1 MTLGRAVRAA
11 LRHGLAAAGIAFLL
25 ALAAACTPLPRRV
38 YNWLGQAPES
48 SAAPDY
54 IVVLG
59 GGGIPSDSGLIRAY
73 YGAAAAARHP
83 AARVVVALPYEGRL
97 EDSATGRMVDEFVMR
112 GVARDRMLIE
122 SRGRNTH
129 EQAVRTAE
137 LVDAL
142 PGEARLLLVTD
153 PEHMRRA
160 LLSFRKAG
168 FAQVYGRS
176 AFRKPVEADLT
187 RDDRPDRKLGRLLP
201 KVGHRMLW
209 RYGFWNNLLYEC
221 LCARELAAL
230 AYYRCMGWI

>member
-1 MTLGRAVRAA
+1 MTPGRAVRAT
-11 LRHGLAAAGIAFLL
+11 LWHGLAAAGIVFLL
-25 ALAAACTPLPRRV
+25 ALAVACTPLPRRA
-38 YNWLGQAPES
+38 YNWLGRAPEG
-48 SAAPDY
+48 ADAPDY
-54 IVVLG
+54 IVILG
-59 GGGIPSDSGLIRAY
+59 GGGIPSDSGLIRTY
-73 YGAAAAARHP
+73 YGAAAAALHP

-97 EDSATGRMVDEFVMR
+97 EDSSTGRMVDELVLR
-112 GVARDRMLIE
+112 GVARDRILVE

-160 LLSFRKAG
+160 RLSFRKAG
-168 FAQVYGRS
+168 FTQVYGRS
-176 AFRKPVEADLT
+176 AFRKPIESDLT
-187 RDDRPDRKLGRLLP
+187 RDDRPDFMLGRLLP

-221 LCARELAAL
+221 LCAREWAAL